1 MEQPQPQPPQPP
13 LGFEASLERLET
25 IANQMES
32 GQLGLEDMVKAFE
45 EGQKLVKACSSKL
58 NEVEKRIEML
68 VQGEAVPFDGAAAGE
83 TPPAAPSAPAA
94 APAAGGEGDLPF

>member
-1 MEQPQPQPPQPP
+1 MEQQQQQQPPQP
-13 LGFEASLERLET
+13 LGFESALTRLET
-25 IANQMES
+25 IATEMES

-68 VQGEAVPFDGAAAGE
+68 VQGEAVPFDGSSAGE

-94 APAAGGEGDLPF
+94 AADTDLPF

>member
-94 APAAGGEGDLPF
+94 APAAGGGDLPF

>member
-1 MEQPQPQPPQPP
+1 MEQQQQQQPPQP
-13 LGFEASLERLET
+13 LGFESALTRLET
-25 IANQMES
+25 IATEMES

-94 APAAGGEGDLPF
+94 AADTDLPF

>member
-1 MEQPQPQPPQPP
+1 MEQQQQQQPPQP
-13 LGFEASLERLET
+13 LGFESALTRLET
-25 IANQMES
+25 IATEMES

-83 TPPAAPSAPAA
+83 TPPAAPSAPSAA
-94 APAAGGEGDLPF
+94 ADTALPF

>member
-1 MEQPQPQPPQPP
+1 MEQQQQPQTPQP
-13 LGFEASLERLET
+13 LGFETALTRLET
-25 IANQMES
+25 IASQMES

-68 VQGEAVPFDGAAAGE
+68 VQGEAVPFDGASAGE
-83 TPPAAPSAPAA
+83 TPPAAPA
-94 APAAGGEGDLPF
+94 APTAATSGDGDLPF

>member
-1 MEQPQPQPPQPP
+1 MEQQQQQQSPQP
-13 LGFEASLERLET
+13 LGFESALTRLET
-25 IANQMES
+25 IATEMES

-83 TPPAAPSAPAA
+83 TPPAAPSAPATA
-94 APAAGGEGDLPF
+94 ADTDLPF

>member
-83 TPPAAPSAPAA
+83 TPPAAPTAPAA
-94 APAAGGEGDLPF
+94 APAASEGDLPF

>member
-1 MEQPQPQPPQPP
+1 MEQQQQQQSPQP
-13 LGFEASLERLET
+13 LGFESALTRLET
-25 IANQMES
+25 IATEMES

-83 TPPAAPSAPAA
+83 TPPSAPSAPAA
-94 APAAGGEGDLPF
+94 SADTDLPF

>member
-1 MEQPQPQPPQPP
+1 MEQQQQQQPPQP
-13 LGFEASLERLET
+13 LGFESALTRLET
-25 IANQMES
+25 IATEMES

-83 TPPAAPSAPAA
+83 TPPAAPSAPATA
-94 APAAGGEGDLPF
+94 DTDLPF

>member
-1 MEQPQPQPPQPP
+1 MEQQQQQLSQQPP
-13 LGFEASLERLET
+13 LGFETALTRLET
-25 IANQMES
+25 IASQMES

-68 VQGEAVPFDGAAAGE
+68 VQGEAVPFDGATAGE

-94 APAAGGEGDLPF
+94 ADTDLPF

>member
-1 MEQPQPQPPQPP
+1 MEQQQQQQPPQS
-13 LGFEASLERLET
+13 LGFETALARLET
-25 IANQMES
+25 IASQMES

-68 VQGEAVPFDGAAAGE
+68 VQGEAVPFDGATTGE
-83 TPPAAPSAPAA
+83 TPPAAPA
-94 APAAGGEGDLPF
+94 APAAGSGDTDLPF

>member
-1 MEQPQPQPPQPP
+1 MEQQQQQQQAPQP
-13 LGFEASLERLET
+13 LGFESALTRLET
-25 IANQMES
+25 IAAEMES

-68 VQGEAVPFDGAAAGE
+68 VQGEAVPFDGASAGE

-94 APAAGGEGDLPF
+94 SGDTDLPF

>member
-1 MEQPQPQPPQPP
+1 MEQQQQQQSPQP
-13 LGFEASLERLET
+13 LGFESALTRLET
-25 IANQMES
+25 IATEMES

-83 TPPAAPSAPAA
+83 TPPAAPAAPAA
-94 APAAGGEGDLPF
+94 AGSGDGDLPF

>member
-1 MEQPQPQPPQPP
+1 MKQQQQQQSPQP
-13 LGFEASLERLET
+13 LGFESALTRLET
-25 IANQMES
+25 IATEMES

-94 APAAGGEGDLPF
+94 AADTDLPF

>member
-1 MEQPQPQPPQPP
+1 MEQQQQQQPPQP
-13 LGFEASLERLET
+13 LGFESALTRLET
-25 IANQMES
+25 IATEMES

-94 APAAGGEGDLPF
+94 GASADTDLPF

>member
-1 MEQPQPQPPQPP
+1 
-13 LGFEASLERLET
+13 
-25 IANQMES
+25 
-32 GQLGLEDMVKAFE
+32 MVKAFE

-83 TPPAAPSAPAA
+83 TPPAAPTAPATAPAA
-94 APAAGGEGDLPF
+94 SGEGDLPF

>member
-1 MEQPQPQPPQPP
+1 MEQQQQQQPPQP
-13 LGFEASLERLET
+13 LGFESALTRLET
-25 IANQMES
+25 IATEMES

-83 TPPAAPSAPAA
+83 TPPAAPSASATA
-94 APAAGGEGDLPF
+94 DTDLPF

>member
-1 MEQPQPQPPQPP
+1 MEQQQQQQSPQP
-13 LGFEASLERLET
+13 LGFESALTRLET
-25 IANQMES
+25 IATEMES

-83 TPPAAPSAPAA
+83 TPPAAPA
-94 APAAGGEGDLPF
+94 APTAASGDGDLPF

>member
-1 MEQPQPQPPQPP
+1 MEQQQQQQSPQP
-13 LGFEASLERLET
+13 LGFESALTRLET
-25 IANQMES
+25 IATEMES

-94 APAAGGEGDLPF
+94 AADTDLPF